1 MNEIIQQEEIQLGTW
16 PRRLL
21 HVSTL
26 TSCEW
31 AEGNIY
37 KGVKEPRYVAI
48 SYTWGRWA
56 LRPGEKPGVES
67 IRIKGVDWE
76 IPRIDPDR
84 FTAADLENVLR
95 NIIEPNRDVENAYKR
110 TLQLD
115 QQLTIGES
123 YDPDTQ
129 TRYASEE
136 DANTPPIEFVWLDV
150 ACIDQRNYAPVQVR
164 AAHEIG
170 RQFAIFTRA
179 TRIYIWLTTQVSNAA
194 QKRYDSISR
203 VGRMCVN
210 STPSHLQRTDLAS
223 GTFDSLPDEES
234 ARLVADIQNF
244 LSDGWFSSLWTYQ
257 EGVISD
263 RAGLLITR
271 DGKLLLHPIP
281 KSANSVDP
289 PFGVMYA
296 NIDSLVD
303 LETVFNRWWHH
314 TSGTTGPKR
323 EQRERFAQIPHLIE
337 QCGLKTLFKL
347 NEIDAYTAANK
358 RKATFEEDRI
368 YGIQAIFGPD
378 MRLGKTALNDNLG
391 RYFSR
396 RKLEDQLGAKLLT
409 TPSFMVKSQW
419 HTFTKDVARER
430 RWCVREES
438 VGPPAISNCALL
450 PEYGVEHCCEFEIC
464 DSKINSSCSHTI
476 TFRGNVIPLNDFV
489 EVCRSIFSKGD
500 FQNGSGENSTGK
512 PTSKTYP
519 VANLNHF
526 NR

>member
-1 MNEIIQQEEIQLGTW
+1 MIERIQQEEIQLGTW

-48 SYTWGRWA
+48 SYTWGRWV

-84 FTAADLENVLR
+84 FTAADLEIVLR
-95 NIIEPNRDVENAYKR
+95 NITEPNRDAENAYKR
-110 TLQLD
+110 THQWNQEFVVREL
-115 QQLTIGES
+115 

-150 ACIDQRNYAPVQVR
+150 ACIDQRNYAPFQIR
-164 AAHEIG
+164 AAQEIG

-203 VGRMCVN
+203 FGRICVK
-210 STPSHLQRTDLAS
+210 SISLSAQRTDFAS
-223 GTFDSLPDEES
+223 GTFESLLDEES

-271 DGKLLLHPIP
+271 DGKLLLNPIP
-281 KSANSVDP
+281 KATRSVNP

-296 NIDSLVD
+296 NIDSLLD
-303 LETVFNRWWHH
+303 LETVCNRWWHL
-314 TSGTTGPKR
+314 TSGPK
-323 EQRERFAQIPHLIE
+323 RERFAQVQHLID
-337 QCGLKTLFKL
+337 QCGLKTLDKL

-396 RKLEDQLGAKLLT
+396 HKLEDQLGAKLLT

-438 VGPPAISNCALL
+438 VGPPAMSNCALL
-450 PEYGVEHCCEFEIC
+450 PEYGVENCCEFKIC
-464 DSKINSSCSHTI
+464 DSEIDSSCSHTI
-476 TFRGNVIPLNDFV
+476 TFRGNVIPLNDFF
-489 EVCRSIFSKGD
+489 EVCRSIFSKGASQD
-500 FQNGSGENSTGK
+500 GSGENVTGK
-512 PTSKTYP
+512 PTSRTYP